1 MSSFS
6 SSYKNKTNEKED
18 NSYYTF
24 LSGILLLIII
34 HYFIKIYK
42 KIFYKVLFDDE
53 NKYINCQCSKCKER
67 YKNYKLKIKS
77 QNINKTLI
85 FNIFIFVIFIFLFI
99 GCTEKVKNSN
109 NKRFDPFEILEISES
124 ASLSEIKK
132 AYKKLSLKYH
142 PDKNINNK
150 TAKEKFMNIN
160 KAYRALTNE
169 KAKENFRKYGNPDG
183 PGLLQYGFA
192 LPFFLFQGKAGYYI
206 LIIFSILMTIIF
218 PILFIRWFK
227 KSKAYNS
234 DDLLMDNLPFF
245 YNILNKDIQITHLP
259 FIIGMAKEFNEMDI
273 MFDEAEIKKIYKIF
287 VPYFP
292 LGVNVKKISF
302 KNILAIT
309 MLYVHY
315 SGSSVIIDDKQFNTQ
330 FNENKEK
337 ILEKSRFLIDQ
348 LIKIIFELNRTFAFN
363 KRLEEFK
370 KEKTKKIDND
380 ELSTIEKFEIFEI
393 KDFDFELIKIFLA
406 FRARLFHETNIKTKN
421 DELLQFPDNK
431 NNLETFEK
439 NNYTSIIE
447 TVYSIPKQNNKL
459 KFLPNYK
466 DIEEVLKI
474 MPKYNI
480 KVELSNNV
488 FGGAGNLLTFN
499 IKIVRGGGEQK
510 ELGFLHSNNYYDN
523 YTEEE
528 IIIIIDK
535 DTKRIN
541 DYERIKFKLLNEEK
555 QLEYSM
561 FVENEGKNN
570 FEVYLIS
577 LSYPGIILCQDSS
590 IEVKEKNELIDN
602 FIKNRFRE
610 VLTKEEFEENYGLL
624 NDIGNDEDEEEN
636 ENSHEHQN

>member
-523 YTEEE
+523 YKEEV